1 MPRWLSENAEPLF
14 LAFVLSLVVWL
25 AGVNASDPIE
35 EGLFP
40 DPIAI
45 DYRGPSPGFVTT
57 GTLPTEA
64 AVSIRAPLSVWA
76 TLKAADLHL
85 TGNLEGLGAGTH
97 TLTLEAS
104 VAVRSA
110 RIQAIDPASIT
121 VAVEEQASRAVPVR
135 VILGGQAA
143 SRYRVGDPKASVE
156 EATVTGPASVVQDV
170 AEVVADVPL
179 SGQDSTVLRTVD
191 LVPRNAA
198 GIQIRGLTVAPRQV
212 SVEVPISLPGGFR
225 SVAVI
230 PLITGQVLPG
240 YFVTNM
246 TVSPPTVTVF
256 SSNPSLMET
265 LPGFVQTDPIS
276 LDGAQAS
283 IERRVTLSLPV
294 GFSLVDEQT
303 VLVQVTVAPIESSL
317 TINRQLE
324 LVGLQNGLYARL
336 SVESVSVILTG
347 SLPVL
352 EQLSP
357 LDVRIVLDLLGL
369 NPGVHQVAPEAIVL
383 PGALRV
389 QTIIPDLI
397 EVTIS
402 RTPFGTPTPLP

>member
-57 GTLPTEA
+57 GTLTTEA

-170 AEVVADVPL
+170 AEAVATVPL
-179 SGQDSTVLRTVD
+179 SGQDSSVLRTVD
-191 LVPRNAA
+191 LIPRNAA
-198 GIQIRGLTVAPRQV
+198 GIDIRGVSVAPRQV
-212 SVEVPISLPGGFR
+212 TVEVPISLPGGFR

-230 PLITGQVLPG
+230 
-240 YFVTNM
+240 
-246 TVSPPTVTVF
+246 
-256 SSNPSLMET
+256 
-265 LPGFVQTDPIS
+265 
-276 LDGAQAS
+276 
-283 IERRVTLSLPV
+283 
-294 GFSLVDEQT
+294 
-303 VLVQVTVAPIESSL
+303 
-317 TINRQLE
+317 
-324 LVGLQNGLYARL
+324 
-336 SVESVSVILTG
+336 
-347 SLPVL
+347 
-352 EQLSP
+352 
-357 LDVRIVLDLLGL
+357 
-369 NPGVHQVAPEAIVL
+369 
-383 PGALRV
+383 
-389 QTIIPDLI
+389 
-397 EVTIS
+397 
-402 RTPFGTPTPLP
+402 